1 MASGLYDS
9 AREGFLAGDLD
20 WDADT
25 INVVPVDTTDYTVDL
40 SADDY
45 YDDVPVAARIATEET
60 LTGKTTTDGVAD
72 ADDVT
77 FASVSGDPIG
87 ALVVYKV
94 GGSEA
99 TSPLIA
105 YIEIGPVTPNGSD
118 ITVVWDDGTSKIFSL

>member
-1 MASGLYDS
+1 LYDS
-9 AREGFLAGDLD
+9 AREAFLAGDLD

-25 INVVPVDTTDYTVDL
+25 INVTPVDTTDYIVDL
-40 SADDY
+40 SADDN
-45 YDDVPVAARIATEET
+45 YDVVPGAARVATAET
-60 LTGKTTTDGVAD
+60 LTGKSVTDGVAD

-77 FASVSGDPIG
+77 FPAISGDPIG
-87 ALVVYKV
+87 AIVVWKQ

-118 ITVVWDDGTSKIFSL
+118 LTVVWDEGPTKIFTI